1 MMGEKHRRNDWKPD
15 SRNAVS
21 WWKGRQ
27 DGSLGPGGD
36 EKGLTI
42 PSYELLSSPHAISIE
57 LPYD

>member
-1 MMGEKHRRNDWKPD
+1 MGEKHRRNDWKPD
-15 SRNAVS
+15 SGTPLGGGKAG
-21 WWKGRQ
+21 K
-27 DGSLGPGGD
+27 DGGLGPGGD